1 MVIVHGNTNLVE
13 NYTIIKMYD
22 SPSETSLA
30 FAAVRACLEKKLCL
44 LHANQ
49 YHLIKFTMLKN
60 LFLVNLIG
68 LL

>member
-30 FAAVRACLEKKLCL
+30 FAAVRACLEKYCVFYMLINITSLSLLC
-44 LHANQ
+44 
-49 YHLIKFTMLKN
+49 
-60 LFLVNLIG
+60 
-68 LL
+68 